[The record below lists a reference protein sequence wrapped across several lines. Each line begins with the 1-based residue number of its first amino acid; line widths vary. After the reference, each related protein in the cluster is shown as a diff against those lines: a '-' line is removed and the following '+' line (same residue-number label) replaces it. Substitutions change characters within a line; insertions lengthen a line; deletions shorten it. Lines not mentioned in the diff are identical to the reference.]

1 MQTKSRFACKNKE
14 RCENKMGI
22 LEIFLIG
29 IGLSMDAFAVSVCKG
44 LSMKKLDWKKAII
57 IALYFGVF
65 QAVMP
70 VVGYLL
76 GTTFESLVTQVDH
89 WIAFILL
96 GIIGANMIKEALG
109 KESENSNDKV
119 DFKTMIVLAI
129 ATSID
134 ALAVGITFAFLKT
147 KLLSSILIIG
157 VTTFV
162 LSLVGVKIGNKF
174 GDKYEKKA
182 EFLGGVILI
191 LIGVKILIEHLGII

>member
-1 MQTKSRFACKNKE
+1 
-14 RCENKMGI
+14 MGI

-29 IGLSMDAFAVSVCKG
+29 VGLSMDAFAVSVCKG

-70 VVGYLL
+70 VIGYFL
-76 GTTFESLVTQVDH
+76 GTTFENLVTQIDH

-147 KLLSSILIIG
+147 EILSAVTMIGII
-157 VTTFV
+157 TFI
-162 LSLVGVKIGNKF
+162 LSLIGVKIGNKF